1 MFLYYVPAASYPA
14 MTEIAKAEWG
24 ENALVPYTAYITS
37 TWIIFWPLI
46 MLLYLLKGILHVI
59 ISSLLGLYSICR
71 DGLNSF
77 TKGVQKKIEG
87 IKRN

>member
-1 MFLYYVPAASYPA
+1 METVDAFSILGNTIIYIWIGAMIGVVAKREYP
-14 MTEIAKAEWG
+14 
-24 ENALVPYTAYITS
+24 TS

-59 ISSLLGLYSICR
+59 ISSLLGLYSICH